1 MKNPLSDKRKA
12 IPTKQRTILGVKAG
26 KFAEFCGWYG
36 MMALIVAY
44 FLVSFSWV
52 PADGIIFQILNL
64 TGGIGLLIVAASK
77 GVLQSVILNFF
88 WAIIGIIA
96 IVRIFL

>member
-1 MKNPLSDKRKA
+1 MSK
-12 IPTKQRTILGVKAG
+12 KQTNHLLGIKQG

-36 MMALIVAY
+36 MFALILAY
-44 FLVSFSWV
+44 FLVSFGWL
-52 PADGIIFQILNL
+52 DGQGLIFQLINL

-77 GVLQSVILNFF
+77 GVTQSVILNFF

-96 IVRIFL
+96 IARLFF